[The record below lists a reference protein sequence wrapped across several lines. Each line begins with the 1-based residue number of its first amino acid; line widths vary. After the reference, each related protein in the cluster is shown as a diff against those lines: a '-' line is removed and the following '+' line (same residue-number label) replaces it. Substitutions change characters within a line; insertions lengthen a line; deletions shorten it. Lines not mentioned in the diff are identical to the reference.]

1 MHIDEDRVL
10 AFHNF
15 PSENDVR
22 YAARLCACMCLC
34 LCLSISLCEYDVS
47 IEHAANLIYTWQSV
61 CRECLR
67 CSLLCRMPL
76 LWSISSFGIRCMWC
90 LWHHPTVHW
99 PLCASLVE
107 QRLVSLTILF
117 HLNIYHISYL
127 KAAQPTNTHK
137 HKWQGKNCVLV
148 ILCGGKFPANLIWK
162 WITKKKKKLIEF
174 VVAIVWTTDKRA
186 HQASI
191 TLSSYDKLTNKWKW
205 QCLQRWIDSNTY
217 STHSAHT
224 QANPM
229 RYYKVVGR
237 NTYFYLPSHSRSSFA
252 RALCAATKKKHKR
265 QRFLPNKNL

>member
-162 WITKKKKKLIEF
+162 WITKKKKKQKIDRVRGRHCLNHRQKGTPGQYNTI
-174 VVAIVWTTDKRA
+174 IVRQADKQMKMAMLATMNRFT
-186 HQASI
+186 HI
-191 TLSSYDKLTNKWKW
+191 
-205 QCLQRWIDSNTY
+205 QR
-217 STHSAHT
+217 T